1 VTSDETALHAAIA
14 AHPGEAVPLLM
25 LADLRQENGDD
36 FGAWMARTNAEIM
49 AALCAVCNVFNTA
62 VQRVADEHHG
72 GNYAAALTALSEFD
86 GRVVTPVTD
95 GVTFEPR

>member
-1 VTSDETALHAAIA
+1 MSDETALQAAIA

-36 FGAWMARTNAEIM
+36 FAAFMLRWSVEATNALRGV
-49 AALCAVCNVFNTA
+49 ARAFNLA
-62 VQRVADEHHG
+62 VQQVADEHHG

-86 GRVVTPVTD
+86 GRVVV
-95 GVTFEPR
+95 R